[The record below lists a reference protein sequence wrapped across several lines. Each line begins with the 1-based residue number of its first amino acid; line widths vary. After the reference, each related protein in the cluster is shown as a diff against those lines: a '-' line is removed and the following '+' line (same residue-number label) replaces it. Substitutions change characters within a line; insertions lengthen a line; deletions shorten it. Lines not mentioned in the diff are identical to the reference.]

1 MMNLEELKADL
12 LETYKADL
20 CEESIEAIKGA
31 QDLPE
36 FIRLLAK
43 FSAFLNYK
51 EIPKMDWVN
60 KWFNTPEL
68 MEIANENGVYYKGF
82 ATIVNPTQHI
92 VLMGDVKAIVTCAQP
107 HLYQIT
113 AQDNSNVEVATFCNC
128 LVKLRMKGQSTHKVL
143 SKHKYSRIVV
153 NKI

>member
-1 MMNLEELKADL
+1 MMNFEDMKADL

-20 CEESIEAIKGA
+20 CDESIEAINNAK
-31 QDLPE
+31 DLPE

-51 EIPKMDWVN
+51 EIPKIDWVN

-68 MEIANENGVYYKGF
+68 MKVANDNGVYYKGF
-82 ATIVNPTQHI
+82 ATIVNPTLHI
-92 VLMGDVKAIVTCAQP
+92 VLMGDVKAVVTCAQP
-107 HLYQIT
+107 HMYQIT
-113 AQDNSNVEVATFCNC
+113 AQDDSNVEIATFCNC
-128 LVKLRMKGQSTHKVL
+128 FVKLRMKGN
-143 SKHKYSRIVV
+143 SKHKVITKNQYSRIVV